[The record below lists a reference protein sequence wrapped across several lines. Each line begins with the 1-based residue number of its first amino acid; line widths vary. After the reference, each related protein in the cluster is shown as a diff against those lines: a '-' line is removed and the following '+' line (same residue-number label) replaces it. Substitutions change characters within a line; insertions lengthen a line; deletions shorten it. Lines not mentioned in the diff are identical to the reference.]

1 MQKAPVKANHRGF
14 VSNSIEMELSCQTA
28 SLYTRLIQRAQIST
42 IAARFSVGLAQIGH
56 SPTAR
61 GPHEHQVRVQA
72 PGLQKAA
79 AMDRRSD
86 RVPRTELTWL
96 TRWSD
101 DELKQVWGDQQ
112 KMAETFGM
120 AASQIRR
127 YTHEGERAGFL
138 HVHRCAPVRDEMTGR
153 WCRRQTNIYSF
164 TQVPPPTRKRRQ
176 KAQDCMSGLS
186 PTGKRS
192 ISSLT
197 GTSNRNRTKEES
209 SPKPQRFRPYDE
221 RDPAPYADPDAK
233 ERIKAMR
240 SKPWMNRESRL

>member
-1 MQKAPVKANHRGF
+1 LLHGF
-14 VSNSIEMELSCQTA
+14 QWDSLKSVTPLRRVDRMSTKYGFKRPDYKRRRRWIDEVTASQELS
-28 SLYTRLIQRAQIST
+28 AQ
-42 IAARFSVGLAQIGH
+42 AKGF
-56 SPTAR
+56 
-61 GPHEHQVRVQA
+61 
-72 PGLQKAA
+72 
-79 AMDRRSD
+79 
-86 RVPRTELTWL
+86 LTWL

-197 GTSNRNRTKEES
+197 GTSNRNPTKEES
-209 SPKPQRFRPYDE
+209 SPKP
-221 RDPAPYADPDAK
+221 
-233 ERIKAMR
+233 
-240 SKPWMNRESRL
+240 